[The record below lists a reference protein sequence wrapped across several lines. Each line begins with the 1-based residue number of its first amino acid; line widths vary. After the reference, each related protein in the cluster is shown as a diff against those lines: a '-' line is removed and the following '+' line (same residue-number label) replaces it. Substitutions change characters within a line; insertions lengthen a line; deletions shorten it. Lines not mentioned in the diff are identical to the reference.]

1 MIYYDIVT
9 RVVKLFKVL
18 PMIIMMIFNMSTSY
32 FSQKNISLF
41 WKLFNDKI
49 DLKVKVVDQ
58 YLLGELK
65 APQQW
70 QARKCLYMYKVCKE
84 GVIRRKKV

>member
-41 WKLFNDKI
+41 WRLFNDKI

-58 YLLGELK
+58 YLLGG
-65 APQQW
+65 AQSSPT
-70 QARKCLYMYKVCKE
+70 MTSKE
-84 GVIRRKKV
+84 MFIYV